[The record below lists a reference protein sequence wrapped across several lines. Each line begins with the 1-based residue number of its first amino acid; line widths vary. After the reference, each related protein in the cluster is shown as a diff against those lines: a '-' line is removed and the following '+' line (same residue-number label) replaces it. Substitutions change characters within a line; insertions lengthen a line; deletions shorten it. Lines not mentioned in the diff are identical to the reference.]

1 MQQGDANAPKT
12 RAVWDRLAEV
22 MDPELDESITEL
34 GFVETVSVS
43 ESNEVKVSFRLPTF
57 WCSPNFAFLMAQ
69 GIREEVGSLPWV
81 QGIEVQLHDH
91 MCADEMNAAVNA
103 GRSFSE
109 AFALPPEFGDLAE
122 VKEKF
127 EGKAFQRRQ
136 EAVLVGLQQKGFT
149 PAQVAAMTLGQLD
162 LVSFDD
168 PATARQQSRYRTV
181 LTARG
186 LAKAAD
192 DHAFPDLD
200 GTPLSEETHPARLEA
215 LRAVRIN
222 MEFGGALCRGLKQT
236 RYKEVVRLGGQ
247 PALCDPQADRVP
259 PRAKPG

>member
-1 MQQGDANAPKT
+1 MQQGDGNAPNV

-22 MDPELDESITEL
+22 MDPELDEPITEM

-43 ESNEVKVSFRLPTF
+43 ETNQVEVSFRLPTF

-81 QGIEVQLHDH
+81 QGIEVQLQDH
-91 MCADEMNAAVNA
+91 MCADEMNEAVNS

-136 EAVLVGLQQKGFT
+136 ESVLVGLQQKGFT

-168 PATARQQSRYRTV
+168 PVTARQQGRYRAV

-186 LAKAAD
+186 LAKTAD

-200 GTPLSEETHPARLEA
+200 GTRLSEETYPARLEA

-222 MEFGGALCRGLKQT
+222 MEFGGALCRGLKQS
-236 RYKEVVRLGGQ
+236 RYKEIVRLGGQ
-247 PALCDPQADRVP
+247 PALCDSQADRVP